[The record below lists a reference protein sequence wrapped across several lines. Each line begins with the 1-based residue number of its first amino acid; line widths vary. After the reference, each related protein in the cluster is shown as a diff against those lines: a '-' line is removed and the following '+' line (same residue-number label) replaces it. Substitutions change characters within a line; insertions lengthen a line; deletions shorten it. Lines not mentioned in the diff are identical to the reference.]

1 MQKRQNNFFFFFFDL
16 TTYSLIEK
24 HLTISV
30 KFKIRIS
37 QLIAN

>member
-1 MQKRQNNFFFFFFDL
+1 MGTD
-16 TTYSLIEK
+16 TLIEK

-37 QLIAN
+37 QLVANVEL

>member
-1 MQKRQNNFFFFFFDL
+1 MQKRQNNFFFFFDL

>member
-1 MQKRQNNFFFFFFDL
+1 MATD
-16 TTYSLIEK
+16 TLIEK

-37 QLIAN
+37 QLVANVEL